1 MFFSFPAY
9 KRKTVVTVT
18 PIHLGPEHACVC
30 LSTRSASR
38 CVHFL
43 LSLQC
48 NLFSGLYYST
58 TAEVCHVCT
67 LSVEE
72 EMYSLVLLKST
83 CCSLQSCC
91 VPGACLVLA
100 AASECLPAF
109 LALARGWRRKLSL
122 SQSSWQCFLRPQFLP
137 FPKKSN
143 SLLHWLPHKQLAS
156 FSISLL
162 FGPFSF
168 SGWLS
173 S

>member
-1 MFFSFPAY
+1 MFSSFPAY
-9 KRKTVVTVT
+9 KRQTVVTVT

-30 LSTRSASR
+30 LSRSASH

-72 EMYSLVLLKST
+72 ETCSLVLLKST

-91 VPGACLVLA
+91 VPGAWLVLA
-100 AASECLPAF
+100 AASECLLAF
-109 LALARGWRRKLSL
+109 LALARGRRREPSL
-122 SQSSWQCFLRPQFLP
+122 SQSSWQCLLRPQLLP

-143 SLLHWLPHKQLAS
+143 SLLHWLPHKQLAL
-156 FSISLL
+156 FSSLL
-162 FGPFSF
+162 FGSFSL